1 MYGITYRMD
10 LQQSTRHILDIELHI
25 AKPDAQGQVLWLPNW
40 IPGSYMIRDF
50 ARHVVALAAY
60 ADGRALVVEKL
71 DKNHWRLPAAIAT
84 AVQVRYQVYAW
95 DLSVRGAHFDQRHA
109 YFNGA
114 AVFLAVAGQED
125 RPHRLQLSA
134 VAGTFTAPVAV
145 ATRMPAYA
153 VDADG
158 WGEYGCDHYAGFID
172 YPFEVGRWRRGCAR
186 AEGVLHE
193 IVVSGSSH
201 FDMARLERD
210 IAAITATCIR
220 FFAQPAP
227 FTHYL
232 FLLQAVGNG
241 YGGLE
246 HADSCSLLLA
256 RRDLPAYAEA
266 QEPGTHYRALLGLI
280 CHEYFHAWNVK
291 RLRPAALAPY
301 ALQQEVHTPLLWFFE
316 GVTSYYDDLLLL
328 RAERIGRAAYL
339 ELLGQQITRYLR
351 QPGRAW
357 QSVAESSFDAWSKYY
372 RQDENSANVQT
383 SYYIHGALV
392 ALCLD
397 LELRRQRPGRAS
409 LDDVMRDLYARFGQH
424 EQGLV
429 EADIVAALER
439 QGGEALV
446 QCHARW
452 VHGREDLPLVE
463 LLAAQGIRMHLRAA
477 ESAQDAG
484 GSPGQGVRRL
494 SLGGR
499 WKAVEG
505 GLLLLQVAHDGALER
520 AGLAAQDVIVALAG
534 LRVSEEL
541 LETLLTRQQ
550 VDDKIVVYAFRGDEL
565 LQVDLYLQEA
575 PADTCFLEWASEVL
589 EAQAWPEALGEDQ

>member
-25 AKPDAQGQVLWLPNW
+25 AKPDVRGQVLWLPNW

-50 ARHVVALAAY
+50 ARHIAALSAY
-60 ADGRALVVEKL
+60 SDGRALVVEKL
-71 DKNHWRLPAAIAT
+71 DKNHWRLPAGLET
-84 AVQVRYQVYAW
+84 DVQIRYQVYAW

-125 RPHRLQLSA
+125 SPHRLQLSA
-134 VAGTFTAPVAV
+134 AAGTFTDALKV
-145 ATRMPAYA
+145 ATSMPAQA
-153 VDADG
+153 IDADG
-158 WGEYGCDHYAGFID
+158 WGEYGCDDYASFID
-172 YPFEVGRWRRGCAR
+172 HPFEVGRWRRGSACVEA
-186 AEGVLHE
+186 VVHE
-193 IVVSGSSH
+193 IVVSGSSL

-210 IAAITATCIR
+210 VAAITATCIR

-227 FTHYL
+227 FSRYL
-232 FLLQAVGNG
+232 FLLQAVGQG

-266 QEPGTHYRALLGLI
+266 QEPGVHYRALLGLI
-280 CHEYFHAWNVK
+280 SHEYFHAWNVK

-328 RAERIGRAAYL
+328 RAQCIGRAAYL

-383 SYYIHGALV
+383 SYYVQGSLV

-409 LDDVMRDLYARFGQH
+409 LDAVMRDLYARFGQDGR
-424 EQGLV
+424 GLD

-439 QGGEALV
+439 HGGPVLAE
-446 QCHARW
+446 CHARW
-452 VHGREDLPLVE
+452 VHGREDLPLAE
-463 LLAAQGIRMHLRAA
+463 LLAAQGVNMRLRAA
-477 ESAQDAG
+477 ESAQDTG
-484 GSPGQGVRRL
+484 GSPGQGVQRL

-505 GLLLLQVAHDGALER
+505 GLQLVQVAHAGALER
-520 AGLAAQDVIVALAG
+520 AGLAAQDVLVAMAG
-534 LRVSEEL
+534 LRISEEV
-541 LETLLTRQQ
+541 LEAVLTRHA
-550 VDDKIVVYAFRGDEL
+550 VDDKVVVYAFRGDEL

-575 PADTCFLEWASEVL
+575 PADTCFLEWASDVL
-589 EAQAWPEALGEDQ
+589 AAQAWPEALGEDQ